1 LLLLKSHQYGSVLD
15 YLEAKYTRGVMIDDF
30 DEKLQQR
37 SSRRKKSEKKKE
49 KMKANVGNSNE
60 GENDDIIDNGEGADN
75 NDDDDD
81 DDERSVD
88 SEPSGVSVYSN
99 DGFIDDTLLHEE
111 VAGQVLASSSFGKTQ
126 IEEEAQ
132 LRKRQRED
140 KRTQRMTMLHS
151 IEGKKRPEEIG
162 GGNDD
167 DDKLSNCCNDDFCN
181 NPIIMTQYNNRDEIL
196 ILNTITATRY

>member
-1 LLLLKSHQYGSVLD
+1 
-15 YLEAKYTRGVMIDDF
+15 
-30 DEKLQQR
+30 
-37 SSRRKKSEKKKE
+37 
-49 KMKANVGNSNE
+49 
-60 GENDDIIDNGEGADN
+60 
-75 NDDDDD
+75 
-81 DDERSVD
+81 
-88 SEPSGVSVYSN
+88 
-99 DGFIDDTLLHEE
+99 
-111 VAGQVLASSSFGKTQ
+111 LASSSFGKTQ